1 MIVKCLRCEREHN
14 TNSMTMILV
23 CNCHKHLI
31 WGGEIT
37 KDAMMLQKKRP
48 AKRDVIPNGLTSP
61 EREAFFKKKYPQ

>member
-1 MIVKCLRCEREHN
+1 
-14 TNSMTMILV
+14 MTMILV